1 LHTTDQCLQVV
12 TRVNAHSHRKRECR
26 TTLKGSLFQILAV
39 RQNKKWKKKNIEN
52 KLPTSTTQYLS
63 GRLKSISQKH
73 TTTVNLKCL
82 SFLLP
87 STRPLRHECRLVYSS
102 YLNIERKVSLETCR
116 VNHHRCC
123 RLSWQRVHQR
133 YEWAPPLEISKGR
146 ALTNSL
152 YCSFCTKVDG
162 FLTVWPRVH
171 GKILCTGKGNYAP
184 FSFRMQWNGIGG
196 SVTFNTCGNT
206 TKFFWLP
213 YIRWNKRRKKNCVI
227 SIDC

>member
-1 LHTTDQCLQVV
+1 MLDNTWRRPFPNV
-12 TRVNAHSHRKRECR
+12 
-26 TTLKGSLFQILAV
+26 GSQTK
-39 RQNKKWKKKNIEN
+39 QKMKKKNIEN
-52 KLPTSTTQYLS
+52 YLPTSTTRYLS
-63 GRLKSISQKH
+63 GRLSSVSQKH

-133 YEWAPPLEISKGR
+133 YEWDPPLEISTGR

-162 FLTVWPRVH
+162 FHTVLPRVH
-171 GKILCTGKGNYAP
+171 GKMLCTGRGNYVP

-196 SVTFNTCGNT
+196 SAYFNTCGNT
-206 TKFFWLP
+206 KSSF
-213 YIRWNKRRKKNCVI
+213 
-227 SIDC
+227 DCHT

>member
-1 LHTTDQCLQVV
+1 MTDQCLQVV

-26 TTLKGSLFQILAV
+26 TTLKGGLFQILAV
-39 RQNKKWKKKNIEN
+39 RQNKKWKKKQNIEN
-52 KLPTSTTQYLS
+52 KLPTSTTRHLS
-63 GRLKSISQKH
+63 GRLSSISQKH

-87 STRPLRHECRLVYSS
+87 STRTLRHECRLVYSS
-102 YLNIERKVSLETCR
+102 YLNIERKFSLETCR
-116 VNHHRCC
+116 VNDHRCC
-123 RLSWQRVHQR
+123 RLSWQRVNQR
-133 YEWAPPLEISKGR
+133 YELAPPLEISTGR

-152 YCSFCTKVDG
+152 YCSFCTKFDG
-162 FLTVWPRVH
+162 FHTVLSRVH
-171 GKILCTGKGNYAP
+171 GKMLCTGKGNYVP

-196 SVTFNTCGNT
+196 SAYFNTCGNT